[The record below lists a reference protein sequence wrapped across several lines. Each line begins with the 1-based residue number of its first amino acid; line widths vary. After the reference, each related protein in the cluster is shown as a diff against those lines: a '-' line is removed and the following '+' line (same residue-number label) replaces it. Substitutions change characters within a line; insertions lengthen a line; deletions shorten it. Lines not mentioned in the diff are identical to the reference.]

1 MTDFTSKNTVYY
13 DVLQYNSQNTPVQ
26 ANSDNKLIFPLFNDA
41 NNWSVA
47 VNKASFDLSTIPL
60 TTSNIGLKRYQV
72 GLKIGTTEELA
83 YVRQVNA
90 NQNNYVWNIAKNSL
104 LLTKYQYTNTGALT
118 QISEQNLAVNVPSV
132 YNYVIDDYQ
141 NIFIAGSDTLSEVA
155 NKLYIVDE
163 NNNLLQTIDFVN
175 IKHIYIDR
183 GQNLYVCDE
192 SETPKV
198 FIYGMNNSIGNVNLT
213 QKTTLTTNR
222 AGNPLVNLLFCVA
235 DGEIIV
241 GYNQNTVTLY
251 NQQYQ
256 PQTDITETAIKQLQ
270 KLANINATAN
280 TYVLA
285 NSNEID
291 DSIFGVKNQMVYNV
305 NNNTQLTNGFIQS
318 PFCIVSI
325 GYGFAIETD
334 NHTYALSYPI
344 TSPPASFFSVN
355 TSTSINAGCLW
366 SAQKTN
372 QLYALGFTYQYY
384 TWNYNSPP
392 NVAPPNSWVE
402 CGEFQLPNPITPLN
416 VDIQSST
423 NKVFVVGSDNNLYV
437 SQNPI
442 SQIELI
448 FNDIGTGYTTN
459 SLTWGLR
466 QWDSTG
472 NQQNSLLNNFTVWNN
487 NVISMFKQGNRY
499 FVAYIN
505 GTTPTLD
512 IYSIVDYSLIST
524 NPDLDTNF
532 TAMTYLPLTSSF
544 AYQNNAQDIVFRNV
558 STLAIQY
565 TINVSYNV
573 KAICELNATHIAVC
587 DSGVDG
593 NIYIYNLVSRTLIYT
608 ISMPNNVCDIT
619 VNEVD
624 IQNGASTMF
633 AVVQTQQ
640 NNQALGQEIYK
651 ITFTDNT
658 YTAVAAQ
665 NIIYTTTR
673 SIAQVNI
680 HQNIQDL
687 LFIEGDWNGTTG
699 VFNNVNFK
707 SLMKLG
713 GYSTNN
719 LITASMPNQSFMN
732 SYWIPSKS
740 IVYMAQSTSETHK
753 WTQVPSNITLKSVSV
768 SRSNQNKLYG
778 LGSADSKIYIGNYL
792 NNAITFTQY
801 TEFTQTYD
809 YLSNTINTSQTIQS
823 KLYLYGLQSQNLI
836 TSLDLQDE
844 CGAIAKNDVADQYM
858 VSYKINNQIKAF
870 SAETLT
876 PQFTSSLTGAY
887 RIFTKN
893 GSDVDV
899 GGVNIYNMSVL
910 INAINNAFLEATT
923 KINQS
928 LGAGTISTPPTLSL
942 NYQTGLCTLT
952 YPSVLTQSA
961 NGILFN
967 QNLLNLV
974 YYQSTLDQQS
984 GLYLL
989 VLNPQAESI
998 TQNSKT
1004 IYQFNQLSRILF
1016 VSNTIFVVGAWYG
1029 INSFSHIIT
1038 DIDVPVDQFV
1048 ENLGQRLYY
1057 QPAFLRSY
1065 FMNSNLPLERIQ
1077 LQILYEYRDGSQFPL
1092 QINPQQNM
1100 TCKLQFIRKF

>member
-1 MTDFTSKNTVYY
+1 
-13 DVLQYNSQNTPVQ
+13 
-26 ANSDNKLIFPLFNDA
+26 
-41 NNWSVA
+41 
-47 VNKASFDLSTIPL
+47 
-60 TTSNIGLKRYQV
+60 
-72 GLKIGTTEELA
+72 
-83 YVRQVNA
+83 
-90 NQNNYVWNIAKNSL
+90 
-104 LLTKYQYTNTGALT
+104 
-118 QISEQNLAVNVPSV
+118 
-132 YNYVIDDYQ
+132 
-141 NIFIAGSDTLSEVA
+141 
-155 NKLYIVDE
+155 
-163 NNNLLQTIDFVN
+163 
-175 IKHIYIDR
+175 
-183 GQNLYVCDE
+183 
-192 SETPKV
+192 
-198 FIYGMNNSIGNVNLT
+198 
-213 QKTTLTTNR
+213 
-222 AGNPLVNLLFCVA
+222 
-235 DGEIIV
+235 
-241 GYNQNTVTLY
+241 
-251 NQQYQ
+251 
-256 PQTDITETAIKQLQ
+256 
-270 KLANINATAN
+270 
-280 TYVLA
+280 
-285 NSNEID
+285 
-291 DSIFGVKNQMVYNV
+291 
-305 NNNTQLTNGFIQS
+305 
-318 PFCIVSI
+318 
-325 GYGFAIETD
+325 
-334 NHTYALSYPI
+334 
-344 TSPPASFFSVN
+344 
-355 TSTSINAGCLW
+355 
-366 SAQKTN
+366 
-372 QLYALGFTYQYY
+372 
-384 TWNYNSPP
+384 
-392 NVAPPNSWVE
+392 
-402 CGEFQLPNPITPLN
+402 
-416 VDIQSST
+416 
-423 NKVFVVGSDNNLYV
+423 
-437 SQNPI
+437 
-442 SQIELI
+442 
-448 FNDIGTGYTTN
+448 
-459 SLTWGLR
+459 
-466 QWDSTG
+466 
-472 NQQNSLLNNFTVWNN
+472 
-487 NVISMFKQGNRY
+487 
-499 FVAYIN
+499 
-505 GTTPTLD
+505 
-512 IYSIVDYSLIST
+512 
-524 NPDLDTNF
+524 
-532 TAMTYLPLTSSF
+532 
-544 AYQNNAQDIVFRNV
+544 
-558 STLAIQY
+558 
-565 TINVSYNV
+565 
-573 KAICELNATHIAVC
+573 
-587 DSGVDG
+587 
-593 NIYIYNLVSRTLIYT
+593 
-608 ISMPNNVCDIT
+608 MPNNVCDIT

-633 AVVQTQQ
+633 AVVQTQP
-640 NNQALGQEIYK
+640 NNEALGQEIYK